1 MLKME
6 TQMTPFRLSRATR
19 RPVELMI
26 EVTNDD
32 TRNHM
37 ISYDIVLAPTLG
49 FDKQGLVNSK
59 IKRFDCMKPGQK
71 SREYYEIWPKATAI
85 VGEHPIIIGVTEHY
99 KDFKY
104 ILSKKNKNLS
114 LTLID

>member
-1 MLKME
+1 MVKIE

-19 RPVELMI
+19 KPVELMV
-26 EVTNDD
+26 EVTNDAN
-32 TRNHM
+32 RNHM

-49 FDKQGLVNSK
+49 FDKQGLSNSK
-59 IKRFDCMKPGQK
+59 IKRFESMKPGQK
-71 SREYYEIWPKATAI
+71 SREYYEIWAKATAN
-85 VGEHPIIIGVTEHY
+85 VGEHPIVIGVAEHY

-114 LTLID
+114 LTIID